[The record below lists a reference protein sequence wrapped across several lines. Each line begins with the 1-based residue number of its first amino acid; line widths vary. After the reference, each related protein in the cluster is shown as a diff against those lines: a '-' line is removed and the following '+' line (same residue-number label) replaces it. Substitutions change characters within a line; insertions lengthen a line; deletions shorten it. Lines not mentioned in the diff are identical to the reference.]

1 MPSLRA
7 FGDCS
12 LDEATRHLSGA
23 HTIQMDPLLDA
34 ELVIVDDNCV
44 EGRWWKSESW
54 DHSMDDMRGRQD
66 AFGGRSLQA
75 PLLASHYFRS
85 LISLSNWRQALSIV
99 SVFGIYY

>member
-12 LDEATRHLSGA
+12 LGEATRHLSGV
-23 HTIQMDPLLDA
+23 HTIQMDPLLDV

-54 DHSMDDMRGRQD
+54 IWRGRQD

-75 PLLASHYFRS
+75 QLLASHYFGS

-99 SVFGIYY
+99 SFFGIYY

>member
-12 LDEATRHLSGA
+12 LGEATRHLSGV
-23 HTIQMDPLLDA
+23 HTIQMDPLLDV

-54 DHSMDDMRGRQD
+54 DHSMNDMERTPRRVRGTVSPSTTSR
-66 AFGGRSLQA
+66 
-75 PLLASHYFRS
+75 
-85 LISLSNWRQALSIV
+85 IAL
-99 SVFGIYY
+99 F